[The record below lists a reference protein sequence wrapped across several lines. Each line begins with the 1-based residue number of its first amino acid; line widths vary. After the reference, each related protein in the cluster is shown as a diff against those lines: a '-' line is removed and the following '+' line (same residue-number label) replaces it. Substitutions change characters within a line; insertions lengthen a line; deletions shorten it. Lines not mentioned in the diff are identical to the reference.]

1 MAKRSTRSRRAR
13 ASQEQTPQVSDLTL
27 AEEYR
32 YVLVDLRR
40 LAILA
45 AVLIGGLVVLSFFI

>member
-1 MAKRSTRSRRAR
+1 MAKRSTRGRRAR

-32 YVLVDLRR
+32 YVIKDLRR
-40 LAILA
+40 LAIIA
-45 AVLIGGLVVLSFFI
+45 GGLIGGLVVLSFII